1 MHMIV
6 VGYDETDASKRA
18 LERAADLGAAFG
30 SKLVVTSVTPVM
42 APSGTHGSG
51 GPDPTD
57 PPEKHSEELAHAREY
72 LDGRGISAE
81 YVAAIGHPADA
92 IVAAAEERGADLIV
106 VGTREPS
113 TLERV
118 LGSSVSQS
126 VSHHA
131 HCDVLIVH

>member
-6 VGYDETDASKRA
+6 VGYDETEPAKRA
-18 LERAADLGAAFG
+18 LERAADFAAAFG
-30 SKLVVTSVTPVM
+30 SKLIVTSVAPVM
-42 APSGTHGSG
+42 TPSGGHGSG

-57 PPEKHSEELAHAREY
+57 PPEKHSEELTHARDY
-72 LDGRGISAE
+72 LDGRGLSAE
-81 YVAAIGHPADA
+81 YVAAVGHPADA
-92 IVAAAEERGADLIV
+92 IVAAAEEYGADLIV

>member
-1 MHMIV
+1 MQTIV
-6 VGYDETDASKRA
+6 VGYDETEPAKRA
-18 LERAADLGAAFG
+18 LERAADLVGAFG
-30 SKLVVTSVTPVM
+30 SKLIVISVAPVL
-42 APSGTHGSG
+42 APSGGHGDA

-72 LDGRGISAE
+72 LDGRGVSAE
-81 YVAAIGHPADA
+81 YVAAVGPPADG
-92 IVAAAEERGADLIV
+92 IVAAAEGHGADLIV

-113 TLERV
+113 MLERLV
-118 LGSSVSQS
+118 GSSVSQS

>member
-1 MHMIV
+1 MQTIV
-6 VGYDETDASKRA
+6 VGYDETEPAKRA
-18 LERAADLGAAFG
+18 LERAADLVGAFG
-30 SKLVVTSVTPVM
+30 SKLIVISVAPVLT
-42 APSGTHGSG
+42 PSGGHGSG

-72 LDGRGISAE
+72 LDGRGVSAE
-81 YVAAIGHPADA
+81 YVAAVGPPADG
-92 IVAAAEERGADLIV
+92 IVATAEEHGADLIV

-113 TLERV
+113 MLERLV
-118 LGSSVSQS
+118 GSSVSQS

>member
-1 MHMIV
+1 MHNIV
-6 VGYDETDASKRA
+6 VGYDDTEPAKRA
-18 LERAADLGAAFG
+18 LERAADIAAAFG
-30 SKLVVTSVTPVM
+30 SKLAVTSVAPVLT
-42 APSGTHGSG
+42 PSGGHGSA

-57 PPEKHSEELAHAREY
+57 PPEKHSEELTHAREY
-72 LDGRGISAE
+72 LDGRGVSAE
-81 YVAAIGHPADA
+81 YVAAVGHPADA
-92 IVAAAEERGADLIV
+92 IVAAAEARGADLIV

-113 TLERV
+113 TLERI